1 MFNAK
6 KAIMSSFVVLIVV
19 AFYVYPSYS
28 QEKPS
33 NDTIKQIIL
42 SGYSRGIDKFAKSNP
57 NVKVSDLKYESFK
70 ITKGSFSK
78 TPGSAGES
86 TPYNVEVS
94 YKISYMETQNL
105 VKWKA
110 DQKKQYEENI
120 VMAQKALKKHLAEA
134 NKPEQLIEY
143 DQKSIIGNKENI
155 EALKKFPDTKKAKKE
170 ITKKNDRMYFVKKGD
185 KWYGYL
191 GWK

>member
-6 KAIMSSFVVLIVV
+6 KVIMSSFVILTVI
-19 AFYVYPSYS
+19 AFYIYPSYA

-33 NDTIKQIIL
+33 NDIMKQIIL
-42 SGYSRGIDKFAKSNP
+42 SGYSRGIDKFTKSNP
-57 NVKVSDLKYESFK
+57 DIKVSNLKYESFK

-78 TPGSAGES
+78 TPGNAGES

-94 YKISYMETQNL
+94 YKISYIENQNL

-110 DQKKQYEENI
+110 DQIKQYEENI
-120 VMAQKALKKHLAEA
+120 VAAQKALKKHEAEA
-134 NKPEQLIEY
+134 NKPEQLIDY
-143 DQKSIIGNKENI
+143 DRKSIAGNKQNI
-155 EALKKFPDTKKAKKE
+155 EETKKFPDAKKEKKE
-170 ITKKNDRMYFVKKGD
+170 ITKNNDRMYFVKKGE

>member
-42 SGYSRGIDKFAKSNP
+42 SGYSRGIDKFAKSNQ

-86 TPYNVEVS
+86 TPYNV
-94 YKISYMETQNL
+94 
-105 VKWKA
+105 
-110 DQKKQYEENI
+110 
-120 VMAQKALKKHLAEA
+120 
-134 NKPEQLIEY
+134 
-143 DQKSIIGNKENI
+143 
-155 EALKKFPDTKKAKKE
+155 
-170 ITKKNDRMYFVKKGD
+170 
-185 KWYGYL
+185 
-191 GWK
+191 

>member
-155 EALKKFPDTKKAKKE
+155 EALKNFPDTKKAKKE